1 MIFTFLKYI
10 QPTWYFNLKN
20 DNSLFVDIRK
30 LKQKNFDL
38 VKLDTN
44 YSSEHAQIS
53 DAAYQLLQKGYI
65 STGNEADVNPQDK
78 SISLSDEYRFIRKYF
93 NPIFSYYI
101 LFLRII
107 SLNNPFKE
115 IIAFRKN
122 IKLRRINLYKNVFKY
137 DITTFNSKLI
147 DDQPLVSII
156 IPTLNR
162 YKYLKDCLLDLEKQ
176 VYSNFEVI
184 IVDQSDPFDADFYQ
198 QFKLEITLIRQEQ
211 KALWKARNH
220 AVQVSKGEFVLLYD
234 DDSRV
239 ESNWVLNHLKC
250 LDFFNADISSGVSLS
265 VVGSEIPETY
275 NFFRW
280 SDQLDTGNAMVRK
293 EVFKKVGLF
302 DQQFEKQRM
311 GDGEFGLRAQVAG
324 FKNISNP
331 IAARVHLKVGSGG
344 LRQMGSWDA
353 FRPKKIFAPRPVPSV
368 LYFYRK
374 YFGDTAAILNVL
386 KNIPPS
392 IIPYQFK
399 KNKYLLM
406 IGSVFS
412 IFITPIIILQVM
424 RSWRLASLKLKQGA
438 QIPKLR

>member
-176 VYSNFEVI
+176 VYSNFEVL